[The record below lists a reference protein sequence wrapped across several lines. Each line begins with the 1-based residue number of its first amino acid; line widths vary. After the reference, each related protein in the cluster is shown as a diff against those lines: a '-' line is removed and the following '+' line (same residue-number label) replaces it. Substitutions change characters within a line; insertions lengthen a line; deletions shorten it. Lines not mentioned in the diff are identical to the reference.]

1 MLIKYPHIMH
11 RSLLFILILTAA
23 AAFQPAEA
31 DAQRRGDTYQSL
43 LIRTDQPASYLDHFI
58 APAGEAGQA
67 VTLTFRLDYDFIHFL
82 KVRPVMLPTYF
93 DVVYF
98 DTLIFI
104 VCLY

>member
-58 APAGEAGQA
+58 APAGEAGQG
-67 VTLTFRLDYDFIHFL
+67 VTPTFRPGYDFIPVL
-82 KVRPVMLPTYF
+82 EVRPAMRPPGSDSAYVA
-93 DVVYF
+93 
-98 DTLIFI
+98 
-104 VCLY
+104 